1 MASVPRPRRAAH
13 GAAIVVRRAAPA
25 AASRI
30 AIELSLRCR
39 AWRKALP
46 EAAALAEE
54 AARTALAVAKAK
66 LAPVVEV
73 TLILGDDALVRG
85 LNQRWRQRDAATN
98 VLSFATGE
106 IAAPDR
112 PQLLGDVVLAY
123 ETVAR
128 EAAAQGKTLA
138 DHLRHLV
145 VHGVL
150 HLLGWDHE
158 ADAEAS
164 RMEALERRILR
175 RLGIADPYCVREV
188 ADG

>member
-1 MASVPRPRRAAH
+1 
-13 GAAIVVRRAAPA
+13 VRVRGSAQ
-25 AASRI
+25 RI
-30 AIELSLRCR
+30 EIELALSCR

-46 EAAALAEE
+46 DAAALAEE
-54 AARTALAVAKAK
+54 AARAALAAAKPR
-66 LAPVVEV
+66 LASVVEV
-73 TLILGDDALVRG
+73 TLVLGDDALVRA
-85 LNQRWRQRDAATN
+85 LNRRWRRRDAATN

-145 VHGVL
+145 AHGVL

-158 ADAEAS
+158 GDAEAA

-175 RLGIADPYCVREV
+175 RLGVADPYREREH